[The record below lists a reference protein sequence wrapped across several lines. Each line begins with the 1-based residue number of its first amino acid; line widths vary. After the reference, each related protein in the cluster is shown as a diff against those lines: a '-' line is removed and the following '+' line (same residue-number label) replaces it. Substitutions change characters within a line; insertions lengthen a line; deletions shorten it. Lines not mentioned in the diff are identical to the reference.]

1 MTEEIIKIE
10 EVNGQSL
17 YLAEK
22 ASVDIQV
29 STARAFPR
37 NIRRAVENAMA
48 IITMDQETAKTCT
61 YAVPRAGKSITG
73 PSVHMA
79 KILVQCW
86 GNIRIEAR
94 VVDIDVKHVTSEAVC
109 WDLETNV
116 AIKAQ
121 VKRSVMTK
129 NGRMSDDMITVT
141 GNAANSIAL
150 RNAVYSVIPKSVINK
165 AYDAAISTITGD
177 LSDETKLIAKR
188 KKVVDGLK
196 DAYNVTEE
204 EVLSS
209 IGKVS
214 IQHVKAEDIAI
225 LIGIGTAIKDGDT
238 TIEEAFRA
246 KTARVKL
253 DPEKVSRQKQLDR
266 LKEELNKAT
275 ESDELDILEAHVIQD
290 EEMSKMVA
298 DRKKELQTVKK

>member
-1 MTEEIIKIE
+1 MTEEIVKIE

-37 NIRRAVENAMA
+37 NIRRAVDNAMA

-121 VKRSVMTK
+121 VKRSVMTR

-214 IQHVKAEDIAI
+214 IQHIKAEDIAI

-238 TIEEAFRA
+238 TIEEAFRG
-246 KTARVKL
+246 KTARVKA

-266 LKEELNKAT
+266 LKEELAKAT
-275 ESDELDILEAHVIQD
+275 EADELDILEARVIED
-290 EEMSKMVA
+290 AEMSKMVA
-298 DRKKELQTVKK
+298 ERKKELQSAKK